1 MTTMVKAG
9 WPRLLDLLESAWPLE
24 ITSTLDTTAGSGL
37 AMRMEEFVDG
47 DTLVVRAELPGVD
60 PDKDVE
66 ITVDN
71 GVLTISAER
80 REEKVEGEEGTSG
93 YRSEFRYGSYRRSMT
108 LPAGATE
115 DDVKATYT
123 DGILEVRV
131 PIGTEKPSPRKVEIT
146 RS

>member
-24 ITSTLDTTAGSGL
+24 ITSTLDTGAGTGL

-66 ITVDN
+66 ITVTDD
-71 GVLTISAER
+71 VLTIAAER
-80 REEKVEGEEGTSG
+80 REEKTEGEEGKPG
-93 YRSEFRYGSYRRSMT
+93 YRSEFRYGSYRRSIS
-108 LPAGATE
+108 LPAGVTADEVT
-115 DDVKATYT
+115 ASYH
-123 DGILEVRV
+123 DGILEVRAPV
-131 PIGTEKPSPRKVEIT
+131 AHPTTEPQKVAVT
-146 RS
+146 RG

>member
-24 ITSTLDTTAGSGL
+24 ITSSMDTTAGSGL

-66 ITVDN
+66 ITVADD
-71 GVLTISAER
+71 VLTITAER
-80 REEKVEGEEGTSG
+80 REEKTEGEEGKPG
-93 YRSEFRYGSYRRSMT
+93 YRSEFRYGSYRRSIS
-108 LPAGATE
+108 LPAGVTADAVT
-115 DDVKATYT
+115 ASYH
-123 DGILEVRV
+123 DGILEVRAPV
-131 PIGTEKPSPRKVEIT
+131 ARPTTEPQKIAVT
-146 RS
+146 RG